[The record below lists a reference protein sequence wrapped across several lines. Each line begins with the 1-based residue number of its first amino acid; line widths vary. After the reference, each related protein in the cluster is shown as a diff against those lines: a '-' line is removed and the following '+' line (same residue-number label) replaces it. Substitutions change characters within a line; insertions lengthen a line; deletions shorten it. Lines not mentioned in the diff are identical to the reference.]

1 MDKNQIY
8 DLVFKVSSKLDEMN
22 YEIGNVRHIEAELG
36 RVADDALQKEYD
48 NNQQYFLWDNQ
59 HKLQIL
65 SNYLHQVFIRLNQVS
80 LDTQNLQSMLIK
92 MTKQE

>member
-8 DLVFKVSSKLDEMN
+8 NLVFKVPSKLDEMN
-22 YEIGNVRHIEAELG
+22 YEIGNVHHIEAELG
-36 RVADDALQKEYD
+36 RVTDDALQKEYD
-48 NNQQYFLWDNQ
+48 NNQQYFLDNQ